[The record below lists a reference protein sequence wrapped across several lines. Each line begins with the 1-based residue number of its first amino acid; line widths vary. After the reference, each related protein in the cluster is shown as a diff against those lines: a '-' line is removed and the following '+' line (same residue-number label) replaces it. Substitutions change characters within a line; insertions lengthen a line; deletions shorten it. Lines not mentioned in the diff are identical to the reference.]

1 MPWNATRV
9 CIFSQSIS
17 PNWFKF
23 DVEDPHTYKNTSM
36 SLFLKKYTFLFLFFW
51 DQKLDLRKR
60 KHEPSVN
67 RRTNRPHM
75 ALIPLY
81 DVCKYS
87 YITYKTCIQYIYGS
101 RRSLTLMRNKPN
113 ERCQRPVVTS
123 LYARSLVL
131 AV

>member
-9 CIFSQSIS
+9 CIFSQSVC

-23 DVEDPHTYKNTSM
+23 DVEDPHTYKNASV
-36 SLFLKKYTFLFLFFW
+36 SLFFKKYAFFSS
-51 DQKLDLRKR
+51 DQKLDHRERKR
-60 KHEPSVN
+60 EPSVN
-67 RRTNRPHM
+67 RRTNRSHT
-75 ALIPLY
+75 ALITLY

-113 ERCQRPVVTS
+113 NGCQHPVVTS
-123 LYARSLVL
+123 LCARSSVL